1 MNRDKL
7 QKDIDDMRAKL
18 ASMEAELNKPTAIE
32 HFPKI
37 GDHYWY
43 YLPVGLI
50 KEEIAL
56 NSNSELVRVN
66 AYRTREEA
74 KKAYNQALATE
85 KLRRIAMELNKGWKP
100 NFKDYKNRNYFI
112 RYMHSIK
119 TFEVICN
126 AIVQL
131 NNTIYFKSEDIAN
144 TVIDAYPHLLKE
156 MFEIED

>member
-1 MNRDKL
+1 MDKTKL
-7 QKDIDDMRAKL
+7 QKDIDAMRAKL
-18 ASMEAELNKPTAIE
+18 ASMEAELNKPTTIK

-66 AYRTREEA
+66 AYKSREEA
-74 KKAYNQALATE
+74 KKAYNQALAIE

-100 NFKDYKNRNYFI
+100 NFKDYNNRNYFI
-112 RYMHSIK
+112 CYVHSIK
-119 TFEVICN
+119 SFEVIWN
-126 AIVQL
+126 DTAQL

-144 TVIDAYPHLLKE
+144 TVIKAYLHLLKE